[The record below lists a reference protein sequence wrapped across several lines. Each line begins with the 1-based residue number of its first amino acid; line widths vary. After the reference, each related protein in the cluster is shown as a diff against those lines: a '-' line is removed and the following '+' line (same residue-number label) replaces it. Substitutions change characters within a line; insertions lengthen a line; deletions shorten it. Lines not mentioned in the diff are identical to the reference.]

1 MFLYSLLHGKSWN
14 IRNSFAEIVFSPLTL
29 FPCSY
34 NDKTALQ
41 SDFLSEAGCVEAVDI
56 NYRKSVNNPIY
67 PTNENTDIF
76 REVYVQFLLSCYTT
90 FGQVDWLD
98 QSYDCFID
106 SKLLPKSI
114 QYLSEIRKFI
124 VFVF

>member
-1 MFLYSLLHGKSWN
+1 M
-14 IRNSFAEIVFSPLTL
+14 
-29 FPCSY
+29 
-34 NDKTALQ
+34 
-41 SDFLSEAGCVEAVDI
+41 EAVDI

-67 PTNENTDIF
+67 QTTDLF
-76 REVYVQFLLSCYTT
+76 REVHVQFLLSCYTT
-90 FGQVDWLD
+90 SGHVDWVD

-114 QYLSEIRKFI
+114 QYLGEMRTFR